1 MTRPRLGDLLV
12 STGQLAP
19 AQLEAALLRQKDT
32 GRRLGETLIELGY
45 VAEEVVAQVLS
56 QQLSVPWV
64 SLGRVDF
71 SRELLNL
78 VSAELASKWM
88 LVPIYA
94 RRSRQGVQ
102 TLFVAIDDPL
112 NDRALAEVAAHVGMA
127 VKPMVASTSELRSVI
142 RIYYGVEMPALV
154 QRALADPSMPPIE
167 VDIEFDPS
175 QPEFALP
182 AESGAT
188 SKSSRPRS
196 EKPRSEKP
204 RSERPRSE
212 RPRSEKPQKG
222 SSQIPKSRPK
232 VVTVPPAAALPKEL
246 APLPLTERSRKKKPR
261 MLTLTLLDGTTVTL
275 PAATK
280 GPSAPPDERLTTRDL
295 ILALDARAQGKDVKS
310 VLAGASWESLFATL
324 LSLLM
329 RKGLLADWE
338 FVEEWEKHP
347 HGAAEKA

>member
-12 STGQLAP
+12 SSGQLSAP
-19 AQLEAALLRQKDT
+19 QLEEALARQKET
-32 GRRLGETLIELGY
+32 GRRLGETLIELGH
-45 VAEEVVAQVLS
+45 VSEEAVAQILS

-64 SLGRVDF
+64 SLTRVDF

-94 RRSRQGVQ
+94 RRTRQGTQ

-112 NDRALAEVAAHVGMA
+112 NDRALDEVAAHVGMA
-127 VKPMVASTSELRSVI
+127 VKPMVASTSDLRSVI

-154 QRALADPSMPPIE
+154 QRALKSPSMPPIE
-167 VDIEFDPS
+167 VDIEFDEGA
-175 QPEFALP
+175 PEAPEPPPDELP
-182 AESGAT
+182 KSR
-188 SKSSRPRS
+188 SSRPRS
-196 EKPRSEKP
+196 
-204 RSERPRSE
+204 
-212 RPRSEKPQKG
+212 QA
-222 SSQIPKSRPK
+222 PKARDK
-232 VVTVPPAAALPKEL
+232 TVPPAAALPKEV
-246 APLPLTERSRKKKPR
+246 ATEPIVDLERKKKKKPR

-280 GPSAPPDERLTTRDL
+280 GPSSPPDERLTTRDL
-295 ILALDARAQGKDVKS
+295 IQALDARAQGKDVKN
-310 VLAGASWESLFATL
+310 VLGGAGWESLFATL

-329 RKGLLADWE
+329 RKGLVADWE

-347 HGAAEKA
+347 HGPPKP